1 MGTIRVGKK
10 SPKTAGQEAQKQKKM
25 SILPAWEKEAIIEEA
40 VKIAKEQ
47 VLAELVELG
56 VILENAGENDSEG
69 EGA

>member
-10 SPKTAGQEAQKQKKM
+10 NPKTAGQEAQKQKKK

-40 VKIAKEQ
+40 VKIVKEQ

-56 VILENAGENDSEG
+56 VILENAGENNSEG